1 MTAPAGLCG
10 MILHLG
16 TIRRLCQFRRVRDH
30 RATAI
35 MEFAL
40 AAPALL
46 YFLAAASDYGMGWWD
61 AGCLANA
68 VAQGAYYAF
77 LNGPSVNQTAVKT
90 LVKTASSL
98 SIPTANITVG
108 DPTQCYCPS
117 GFPATLG
124 TAVANCST
132 TCADGTAAGNYMTIT
147 ATYTLTGFFPI
158 GGLSLIGKTIRES
171 VTVRL
176 K

>member
-1 MTAPAGLCG
+1 MMMHPG
-10 MILHLG
+10 IV
-16 TIRRLCQFRRVRDH
+16 RRHRQLRRIRDH

-35 MEFAL
+35 IEFAL

-46 YFLAAASDYGMGWWD
+46 YFFAAASDYGMGWWD
-61 AGCLANA
+61 TGCLANA
-68 VAQGAYYAF
+68 LAQGAYYAF
-77 LNGPSVNQTAVKT
+77 LTGPTVSQTNITT
-90 LVKTASSL
+90 LVRTASSL
-98 SIPTANITVG
+98 SIPAANITVG

-117 GFPATLG
+117 GIPAALG

-132 TCADGTAAGNYMTIT
+132 TCADGTAAGNYLKIT

-158 GGLSLIGKTIRES
+158 AGVSLIGKTISES

>member
-1 MTAPAGLCG
+1 MMRMSGFMHPR
-10 MILHLG
+10 MV
-16 TIRRLCQFRRVRDH
+16 RRARRSRRIRDH

-46 YFLAAASDYGMGWWD
+46 YFFAAAADYGMAWWD
-61 AGCLANA
+61 TGCLANA
-68 VAQGAYYAF
+68 VAQGAYYAY
-77 LNGPSVNQTAVKT
+77 LTGTTVSTANVQT
-90 LVKTASSL
+90 LVETASSL
-98 SIPTANITVG
+98 SIPAGNITVSN
-108 DPTQCYCPS
+108 PTSCYCPS
-117 GFPATLG
+117 GTPATLG
-124 TAVANCST
+124 TVYSCST
-132 TCADGTAAGNYMTIT
+132 TCSSDGTAAGNYMTIT

-158 GGLSLIGKTIRES
+158 AGLSLIGKTISET